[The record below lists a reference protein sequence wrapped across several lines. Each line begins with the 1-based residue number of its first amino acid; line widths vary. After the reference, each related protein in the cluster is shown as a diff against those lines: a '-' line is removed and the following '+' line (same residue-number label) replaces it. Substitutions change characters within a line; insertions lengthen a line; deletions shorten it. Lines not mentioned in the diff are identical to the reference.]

1 MGGFEMSGKKPEKV
15 LKAMEDDDASAL
27 KAMARA
33 GGRKAGAMSAE
44 RADARALT
52 EALKKEAE
60 KSFIDDAGEHER
72 NILENVPLHDR

>member
-1 MGGFEMSGKKPEKV
+1 MSGKKPEKV

-27 KAMARA
+27 KAMAKA

-52 EALKKEAE
+52 EALRKEAE
-60 KSFIDDAGEHER
+60 NTFILGAKEHEA
-72 NILENVPLHDR
+72 NMLENVPKSDQ